1 MEENKVKLE
10 CDYCG
15 VPIGEKD
22 HKCPN
27 CGANCT
33 DKIKKY
39 AEQKQ
44 QQEAIEQEKRIEQ
57 SKAIQKQMNAPV
69 KGILI
74 VSVCVFV
81 IIVGFII
88 FSWFNY
94 NNKITETVS
103 KVPKAK
109 VVCTEDSYEL
119 YEYKSDSF
127 PKQYNTPDGYQKIA
141 FNIVCENKS
150 KDEESIIYDISL
162 TADDYAVKEASLE
175 TGPFETVV
183 KGKESY
189 PKIRSSIIE
198 PGEKA
203 KGYAG
208 FTVPKDKK
216 KLKLKI
222 DLSTSDDIVID
233 IDNPVYEGE

>member
-81 IIVGFII
+81 LIVGFII
-88 FSWFNY
+88 FSWINY

-141 FNIVCENKS
+141 FNIVCE
-150 KDEESIIYDISL
+150 I
-162 TADDYAVKEASLE
+162 
-175 TGPFETVV
+175 
-183 KGKESY
+183 
-189 PKIRSSIIE
+189 PK
-198 PGEKA
+198 
-203 KGYAG
+203 
-208 FTVPKDKK
+208 
-216 KLKLKI
+216 
-222 DLSTSDDIVID
+222 
-233 IDNPVYEGE
+233 